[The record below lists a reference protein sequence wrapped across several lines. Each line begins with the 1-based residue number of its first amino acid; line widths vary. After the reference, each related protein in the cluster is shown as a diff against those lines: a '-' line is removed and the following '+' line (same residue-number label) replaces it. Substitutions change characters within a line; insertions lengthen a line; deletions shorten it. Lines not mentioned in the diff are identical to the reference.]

1 MNRPEFYPQKLGMK
15 FESTHPLEFEVLLLT
30 SFACESEGE

>member
-1 MNRPEFYPQKLGMK
+1 MK

-30 SFACESEGE
+30 SFACESEGEWSKMQWL